1 MSGGAAAGA
10 SLAADAP
17 IANDEPA
24 PYVDD
29 AAYEQLW
36 ALWREARKHTAQG
49 EAQCTDGVARLLFE
63 EARLLDERLYDAWLA
78 TFLPRC
84 LYWLP
89 RRFEPADPRTETGIY
104 LDDRRRL
111 GERIA
116 MIRSGH
122 LHAQTPPSR
131 TRRML
136 SNIEQWAGPGDTV
149 RARANM
155 VIWEYRKGHMRAHA
169 GSQVYGLAPNA
180 HGQLAVQMKIVHL
193 LDCDAP
199 QGNYA
204 FIL

>member
-1 MSGGAAAGA
+1 MSGAPAGMGGAPDT
-10 SLAADAP
+10 LDA
-17 IANDEPA
+17 NGEPA

-29 AAYEQLW
+29 AAYERLW
-36 ALWREARKHTAQG
+36 ALWREACTHMAQG
-49 EAQCTDGVARLLFE
+49 GSHGADAVARLLFE
-63 EARLLDERLYDAWLA
+63 EARLLDERRYDDWLA
-78 TFLPRC
+78 KFLPRC
-84 LYWLP
+84 LYWVP

-111 GERIA
+111 GDRVA

-136 SNIEQWAGPGDTV
+136 SNIEHWTGPDGGL

-155 VIWEYRKGHMRAHA
+155 VIWEFRKGQMRSYA
-169 GSQVYGLAPNA
+169 GSQIYALAPDTR
-180 HGQLAVQMKIVHL
+180 GCLAVQTKIVHL

-199 QGNYA
+199 QGNYS